1 MVERIGI
8 EPMTPCVQ
16 GRCSPSWANTPSRLL
31 NKYIMQQIALSMLFL
46 IFFDK
51 MINGIVSITKESLK
65 IKAILHLQGSFVF
78 IYMLYHLIKAVFH
91 IKLLWIT
98 WSFDLILYFL
108 QCMTVNIR
116 LKICSICSAV
126 RYTAAV
132 SGYHETWF
140 PTVGF
145 EITWAFHSAFLI
157 PLFPY
162 LSTFCLK
169 PFMIPSS
176 IPSSKLSLKP

>member
-1 MVERIGI
+1 
-8 EPMTPCVQ
+8 
-16 GRCSPSWANTPSRLL
+16 
-31 NKYIMQQIALSMLFL
+31 
-46 IFFDK
+46 
-51 MINGIVSITKESLK
+51 MINGIVSITRGIPESQSNPSLARK
-65 IKAILHLQGSFVF
+65 LCFFVF

-98 WSFDLILYFL
+98 WSFDLIFYFL

-145 EITWAFHSAFLI
+145 ESNMSLPLCFFDSSFSLPLYFLLKTFYDSFFH
-157 PLFPY
+157 PLFKAV
-162 LSTFCLK
+162 LK
-169 PFMIPSS
+169 AIAVTCMQRQVCNLHS
-176 IPSSKLSLKP
+176 